1 MHKQIFFNGYFQGHC
16 DPLMVPKLVHSQALK
31 PDSLQTL
38 MHHLI
43 SFTIQQQN
51 VLLLRITGLQ
61 PICKRKLN
69 IHFEVLI
76 DEMKVATPYTFNFIA
91 SPTPPQFHSN
101 ATPTLMSNAA
111 PFLSLDAT

>member
-1 MHKQIFFNGYFQGHC
+1 MQMHTTIFFNGYFLVHC
-16 DPLMVPKLVHSQALK
+16 DPLMVLKRVHSQALK

-43 SFTIQQQN
+43 SFTIQLEN

-61 PICKRKLN
+61 PICERKLN

-76 DEMKVATPYTFNFIA
+76 NENQTLILQMSYVV
-91 SPTPPQFHSN
+91 QFFKKELK
-101 ATPTLMSNAA
+101 T
-111 PFLSLDAT
+111 

>member
-1 MHKQIFFNGYFQGHC
+1 
-16 DPLMVPKLVHSQALK
+16 MVLKLVSSQALK

-43 SFTIQQQN
+43 SITIQLEN
-51 VLLLRITGLQ
+51 VLLHCITGLQ

-76 DEMKVATPYTFNFIA
+76 NEN
-91 SPTPPQFHSN
+91 Q
-101 ATPTLMSNAA
+101 TLMLPSGGGGGGRVNPAYNK
-111 PFLSLDAT
+111 